1 MIKYRQ
7 FFKYLL
13 FTIHLLFPI
22 IFTKLSTDK
31 GFHFVFF
38 VTLIILYF
46 AYSIILLVG
55 YNKFTFRNY
64 LLKPKL
70 PKRVVHESGEYFI
83 KYFINEKK
91 YVIYKDNI
99 FNLEMLFE
107 LDNWRVED
115 SKTLQKEVKSKLDE
129 IYHEKMAKLN
139 SINKRLKI
147 LEEWDGYT
155 SIQNK
160 RDDKIKQVIN

>member
-1 MIKYRQ
+1 
-7 FFKYLL
+7 
-13 FTIHLLFPI
+13 
-22 IFTKLSTDK
+22 
-31 GFHFVFF
+31 
-38 VTLIILYF
+38 
-46 AYSIILLVG
+46 
-55 YNKFTFRNY
+55 
-64 LLKPKL
+64 
-70 PKRVVHESGEYFI
+70 
-83 KYFINEKK
+83 
-91 YVIYKDNI
+91 
-99 FNLEMLFE
+99 MLFE